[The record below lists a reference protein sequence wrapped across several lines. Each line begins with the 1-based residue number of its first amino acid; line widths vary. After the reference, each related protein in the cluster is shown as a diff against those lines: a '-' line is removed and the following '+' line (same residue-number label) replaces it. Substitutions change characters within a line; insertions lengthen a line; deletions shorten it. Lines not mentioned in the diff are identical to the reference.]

1 MRVSILEGAYASDA
15 ANFQT
20 SYPINMQP
28 VLTENGISEGYLRTW
43 PGIETLN
50 TTGLGADRGAYLW
63 LAPYSSFSYRVIGSK
78 LVQVAG
84 GVVTVDGDV
93 GNDGKPVSFDNSFN
107 KLAIASNGHLFY
119 WDGALTQ
126 VTDPD
131 LGTVLDVIFI
141 DGYFMTTDGTY
152 LVVTE
157 LNDPYS
163 VNPLKY
169 GTADAN
175 PDAIVAVKR
184 IRDEAYAVGR
194 FTIENFQNI
203 GGNGFPFQR
212 NPGGLIPKGAVGTHA
227 VSYFL
232 DTMAFVGGGENE
244 APSVWIAGYGQAIP
258 ISTPQID
265 REINAVPSDSW
276 ASIEVEAVQD
286 KGEQRLLVHLPVVN
300 KTLVYYHQMT
310 KANGG
315 KPVWSIL
322 RSGANVDQAYTGRH
336 FVYAEGNWLCGSQDG
351 EIGRL
356 NETIET
362 QFDVVAGWQFDTKFV
377 YNGGRGAIVKSA
389 ELIGLPGRDTA
400 GVINPTAFMSWT
412 QDGQT
417 WSQERAISTG
427 SSGER
432 LKRMQWR
439 PKTRMRTYLGMRFR
453 GANAAVQGF
462 SALEVEADPLNG

>member
-1 MRVSILEGAYASDA
+1 MQVSILEGIYASDS

-20 SYPINMQP
+20 SYPINMAP
-28 VLTENGISEGYLRTW
+28 VITESGISEGYLRTW
-43 PGIETLN
+43 PGVDTLAV
-50 TTGLGADRGAYLW
+50 GPGPDRGAYLW
-63 LAPYSSFSYRVIGSK
+63 LAPFSSFSYRVMGSK
-78 LVQVAG
+78 LCQIAG
-84 GVVTVDGDV
+84 PFITPVGDV
-93 GNDGKPVSFDNSFN
+93 GTNGKPVSFDNSFN
-107 KLAIASNGHLFY
+107 KLAIASNGDLFY

-141 DGYFMTTDGTY
+141 DGYFMTTDGTF

-175 PDAIVAVKR
+175 PDAIVALRRV
-184 IRDEAYAVGR
+184 RDEVYAVGR

-212 NPGGLIPKGAVGTHA
+212 NPGGLIPKGAIGTHA

-232 DTMAFVGGGENE
+232 DTFAFVGGGENE
-244 APSVWIAGYGQAIP
+244 APSVWIAGYGQALP

-265 REINAVPSDSW
+265 REIQAVPHDNW
-276 ASIEVEAVQD
+276 GDIEVEAIQE
-286 KGEQRLLVHLPVVN
+286 KGEQRLLIHLPVVN
-300 KTLVYYHQMT
+300 KTLVYYHQAT
-310 KANGG
+310 KTNGG

-322 RSGANVDQAYTGRH
+322 RGGVNLDQAYPARH
-336 FVYAEGNWLCGSQDG
+336 FVYAEDRWQCGSQASEMG
-351 EIGRL
+351 FL
-356 NETIET
+356 NEAIET
-362 QFDVVAGWQFDTKFV
+362 QFGDTAGWQFDTKFL
-377 YNGGRGAIVKSA
+377 YNQGRGAILKSA
-389 ELIGLPGRDTA
+389 ELVGLPGRVPDA
-400 GVINPTAFMSWT
+400 SNPTAFMSWT

-427 SSGER
+427 SAGQR

-439 PKTRMRTYLGMRFR
+439 PKTKFANYMGLRFR
-453 GANAAVQGF
+453 GANTALQGI
-462 SALEVEADPLNG
+462 ARLEVDPEPLNA